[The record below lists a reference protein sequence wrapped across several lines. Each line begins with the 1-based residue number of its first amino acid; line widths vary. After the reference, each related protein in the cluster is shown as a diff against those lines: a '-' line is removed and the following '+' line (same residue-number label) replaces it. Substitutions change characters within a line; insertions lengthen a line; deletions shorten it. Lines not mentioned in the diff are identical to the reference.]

1 MLMENPMKNS
11 QKTLVAFALL
21 LAISLTAVFDQ
32 TRRGYDPANMDK
44 NTAACTDF
52 YQYANGTWLKN
63 TEIPAAYSSWGA
75 FNVLAENNRKTLH
88 EILEETAKNTKAEKG
103 SNEQKIGDFYASCLD
118 EAKREAEGMKP
129 LVPEL
134 ARIDKIQNI
143 NDVQAQIAYM
153 HRHGIP
159 ALFSFGSLPDLKNSA
174 MVMGFAGQGGLSLP
188 NRDYYTKTDE
198 KSVKLREDFVKHVA
212 NMFQLVGDTPEQASK
227 NAQTVLAFQ
236 TRLAQNSRTPVE
248 LRDPTTQYH
257 MMSPAQLKE
266 LTPNFSWDAYR
277 SGAGAPTT
285 GDINVAHPEFF
296 TAVNKMF
303 AEVPVADWKTYLRW
317 HLITAAAPSLSSKFE
332 LENFNFFGKTLEGRK
347 EQLPRWRRC
356 VSATD
361 ASLGEALGQVY
372 VARAFTP
379 ESKARMRA
387 MVANLIAAFH
397 DRLQKLDWMS
407 EETRKH
413 AISKLNAFGQ
423 KIGYPDKWIDYS
435 TLNVSRDSYL
445 ANVLRSSEFDQMRDF
460 NKINKPVDRKE
471 WGMTP
476 PTVNAGYN
484 PLNNDISFPAGILQA
499 PFFNPDADDAIN
511 YGAIGAVIGH
521 EITHGYDDSGANFDA
536 SGNLKNWW
544 TESDKKNFDARAECV
559 VNQFSA
565 FEAEPGLH
573 LQGKLV
579 SGESIADLGGL
590 YVAYDAF
597 MKSLQGKPRP
607 ANIDG
612 FTPDQR
618 FFLGWA
624 QVWAEKDTP
633 EVARLQAQADPHPLS
648 RFRGNGPL
656 SNMPKFA
663 AAFSCKA
670 GDAMVRDDASR
681 CQVW

>member
-1 MLMENPMKNS
+1 MKRS
-11 QKTLVAFALL
+11 HKSLVAVTLLFALGL
-21 LAISLTAVFDQ
+21 MTVFGQ
-32 TRRGYDPANMDK
+32 SHRGYDPANADK

-52 YQYANGTWLKN
+52 YQFANGTWLKT

-88 EILEETAKNTKAEKG
+88 EILEDAAKKTNAPKG

-118 EAKREAEGMKP
+118 ETKREAEGMKP

-134 ARIDKIQNI
+134 DRIDKIQ
-143 NDVQAQIAYM
+143 DVAAVQAEIAYL
-153 HRHGIP
+153 HRHGVP
-159 ALFSFGSLPDLKNSA
+159 VLFSFGSLPDLKNSS

-198 KSVKLREDFVKHVA
+198 KSVKLREDFVKHVT
-212 NMFQLVGDTPEQASK
+212 NMFQLVGDSPEAAAK
-227 NAQTVLAFQ
+227 NAQTVLTFQ
-236 TRLAQNSRTPVE
+236 TRLAENSRTPIE

-257 MMSPAQLKE
+257 MMSPAQLTE
-266 LTPNFSWDAYR
+266 LTPNFSWANYR
-277 SGAGAPTT
+277 KGAGAPTT

-296 TAVNKMF
+296 TAVNKML
-303 AEVPVADWKTYLRW
+303 ADASVADWKTYLRW

-332 LENFNFFGKTLEGRK
+332 TENFNFFGKTLEGRR
-347 EQLPRWRRC
+347 EMLPRWRRC

-361 ASLGEALGQVY
+361 ANLGEALGQVY

-379 ESKARMRA
+379 ESKARMQT
-387 MVANLIAAFH
+387 MVNNLIAAFR
-397 DRLQKLDWMS
+397 DRLQKIDWMS
-407 EETRKH
+407 DATRKQ
-413 AISKLNAFGQ
+413 ALLKLEAFGQ
-423 KIGYPDKWIDYS
+423 KIGYPEKWIDYS
-435 TLNVSRDSYL
+435 RLDVSRDSYL
-445 ANVLRSSEFDQMRDF
+445 ANVLRASEFEQMRDF

-471 WGMTP
+471 WSMTP

-521 EITHGYDDSGANFDA
+521 EVTHGYDDQGAEFDA
-536 SGNLKNWW
+536 QGNLKNWW
-544 TESDKKNFDARAECV
+544 TESDKKNFDTRAQCIV
-559 VNQFSA
+559 DQFSS

-612 FTPDQR
+612 FTPEQR

-633 EVARLQAQADPHPLS
+633 EVARLQAQSDPHPLS
-648 RFRGNGPL
+648 QFRVNGPL

-663 AAFSCKA
+663 EAFQCKA
-670 GDAMVRDDASR
+670 GDPMVREESKR
-681 CQVW
+681 CQIW